1 MNLQIIL
8 DSEGKNT
15 GVFMP
20 NQKRQKIKKQIDISD
35 NSRQWWNDEHFVKEL
50 DARYDALELSTDSGV
65 TIEELQISI
74 EKSRQELYGK

>member
-50 DARYDALELSTDSGV
+50 DARYDALELSTYSGV